1 MKKLVLS
8 TFVALFAISASFA
21 QTVETAT
28 ELYNAGATELNAG
41 NMATALENFE
51 KALAE
56 AEIIGFDAEEVA
68 NNCKAVIPTIYLH
81 IGKEYGVA
89 KNLDKAVETL
99 KIAIEKGAD
108 FGDDNVVAEATSL
121 IPQLFIQN
129 GNEKLNAK
137 DYEAAVAA
145 YLAALDFDGNNAMAW
160 LSLGMASSR
169 TSNDEQTVNAF
180 TKAAELGQKA
190 NADKQLSGFYLTK
203 ANKARQ
209 AKDFTGAMD
218 YASKANQIEENATAH
233 KIYAIAA
240 ISAKKNAE
248 AVVSLEAYL
257 AMSPNANDANQM
269 KYYAATAYEALGQA
283 DKACGYYRAI
293 LTDPQFAEYA
303 KHKVEVE
310 LKCK

>member
-8 TFVALFAISASFA
+8 TFVALFAISATFA

-28 ELYNAGATELNAG
+28 ELYNAGANELNAG
-41 NMATALENFE
+41 NMTAALENFE

-56 AEIIGFDAEEVA
+56 AEIIGLDADEVA
-68 NNCKAVIPTIYLH
+68 NNCKSVIPTLYLH
-81 IGKEYGVA
+81 IGKELGVA
-89 KNLDKAVETL
+89 KELDKAVETL
-99 KIAIEKGAD
+99 KTAIEKATA
-108 FGDDNVVAEATSL
+108 FGDEATAAEAETL
-121 IPQLFIQN
+121 IPQLYIQD
-129 GNEKLNAK
+129 GNDKLNAK
-137 DYEAAVAA
+137 DYNGATAA
-145 YLAALDFDGNNAMAW
+145 YLKALEVDGNNAMAW
-160 LSLGMASSR
+160 LRLGMASSR

-180 TKAAELGQKA
+180 NKAAELGQKA
-190 NADKQLSGFYLTK
+190 NADKQLSGFYLNK

-209 AKDFTGAMD
+209 AKNFTEAMD
-218 YASKANQIEENATAH
+218 YASQANAIQENPTAH

-240 ISAKKNAE
+240 VSAKKYSE
-248 AVVSLEAYL
+248 AVAGLEAYL

-269 KYYAATAYEALGQA
+269 KYYAATSYEALGQS
-283 DKACGYYRAI
+283 DKACGYYKAI